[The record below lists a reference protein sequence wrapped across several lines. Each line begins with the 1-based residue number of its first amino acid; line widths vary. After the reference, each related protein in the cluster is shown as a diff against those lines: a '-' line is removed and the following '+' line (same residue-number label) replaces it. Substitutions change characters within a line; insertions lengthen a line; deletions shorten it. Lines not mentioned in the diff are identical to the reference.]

1 MIVWYT
7 ALLPLLCVPVNP
19 IKSIFST
26 LQKASHKICTA
37 FGVSDKTYGHGRNP
51 PLQGFGQG
59 NGCGPSGWAVISTPL
74 INLVSTAGFG
84 FFLLT
89 ALTVLV
95 VQFVCFA
102 FVDDA
107 DVVHTANDVN
117 TSGDSVRQEMQ
128 QAIDHW
134 EGGLKAT
141 GGALV
146 PEKSNWYLIDFVW
159 KGEKWRYATKEDIP
173 GKFRSIT

>member
-1 MIVWYT
+1 MG
-7 ALLPLLCVPVNP
+7 VPANP
-19 IKSIFST
+19 IKSMFST
-26 LQKASHKICTA
+26 LQKASYKIRTA
-37 FGVSDKTYGHGRNP
+37 FGVSDKTYGHGRDP
-51 PLQGFGQG
+51 PLQGFCQG

-74 INLVSTAGFG
+74 INLVRTAGFG

-89 ALTVLV
+89 ALTVSV

-117 TSGDSVRQEMQ
+117 TSGDIVRQEMQ

-134 EGGLKAT
+134 EGGLKAA
-141 GGALV
+141 GVGL
-146 PEKSNWYLIDFVW
+146 WYPKRAI
-159 KGEKWRYATKEDIP
+159 GN
-173 GKFRSIT
+173 

>member
-1 MIVWYT
+1 
-7 ALLPLLCVPVNP
+7 
-19 IKSIFST
+19 
-26 LQKASHKICTA
+26 
-37 FGVSDKTYGHGRNP
+37 
-51 PLQGFGQG
+51 
-59 NGCGPSGWAVISTPL
+59 
-74 INLVSTAGFG
+74 LVSTAGFG

-89 ALTVLV
+89 ALTVSV

-107 DVVHTANDVN
+107 DVVHMAKDVN

-141 GGALV
+141 GAALV
-146 PEKSNWYLIDFVW
+146 REKSYWYLIDFVW
-159 KGEKWRYATKEDIP
+159 TGENWRYATKEEIP
-173 GKFRSIT
+173 GNISINNVNDIGRARLQRYEASEA

>member
-1 MIVWYT
+1 VVHSIA
-7 ALLPLLCVPVNP
+7 ALAIRRMGVPVNP
-19 IKSIFST
+19 IKSMVST
-26 LQKASHKICTA
+26 LQKASHKIRTA
-37 FGVSDKTYGHGRNP
+37 FGVSDKTYGHGRAP
-51 PLQGFGQG
+51 LLQGFGQG

-74 INLVSTAGFG
+74 INLVSSARFG

-89 ALTVLV
+89 ALTVSV

-107 DVVHTANDVN
+107 DVVHTAKDVN
-117 TSGDSVRQEMQ
+117 KSGDSVRQKMQ

-146 PEKSNWYLIDFVW
+146 PAKSYWYLIAFVW
-159 KGEKWRYATKEDIP
+159 T
-173 GKFRSIT
+173 